1 MGMDWNCC
9 GWALTPVWPLYGQP
23 LYLSCS
29 WPTTRFCSFPRDIHS
44 DTIQLMLC
52 LLPIMQFRQE
62 LDDRSIT
69 AEYLPRV
76 EKVNMNVLLG
86 PNVPYL

>member
-1 MGMDWNCC
+1 
-9 GWALTPVWPLYGQP
+9 
-23 LYLSCS
+23 
-29 WPTTRFCSFPRDIHS
+29 
-44 DTIQLMLC
+44 MLC